1 MWYIILKRGTK
12 ERNKTM
18 KKTIA
23 EMPITYKY
31 DAEHRSAHYLVEGET
46 TYKNGG
52 EFTEIVCKAVRGFKA
67 EKDANTKFDKGSDIE
82 ETKTSIK
89 SNGCGLTDEKLA
101 DNKEDFLAEYF
112 KRTHSTNVDYVVI
125 IDDVVTIYNMDMN
138 EFKEFT
144 NEFAK
149 WDKYSM
155 KVRIKTTSK
164 MIKWFEERVA

>member
-1 MWYIILKRGTK
+1 
-12 ERNKTM
+12 M

-52 EFTEIVCKAVRGFKA
+52 EFAEIVCKAVRGFKA